1 MTLVHIITGDISPAA
16 HSVQRNASIHAGST
30 GLTGLTGVGRAH
42 ECMNDYACFASCE
55 FCQSLPCVI
64 NTTLTLLTLIKTSI
78 HAGLPLTGFALR
90 SDSPC
95 KAAARTA
102 SELLAGTSTKQ
113 ELFKEV
119 MQ

>member
-1 MTLVHIITGDISPAA
+1 MTLVHIITGTISPAA

-42 ECMNDYACFASCE
+42 ECMNVSKCLSSCE
-55 FCQSLPCVI
+55 FCQSFACVI
-64 NTTLTLLTLIKTSI
+64 ITTLTLLTLIKASI
-78 HAGLPLTGFALR
+78 HAGFRHTRFALR

-95 KAAARTA
+95 KAAACA
-102 SELLAGTSTKQ
+102 VFEEA
-113 ELFKEV
+113 